1 MLLKRTKSYL
11 PFWIGL
17 LAGVYFINLTLLS
30 VSFEFFP
37 GDYGDAR
44 FCMYLLEHFH
54 LYMTGAVDDFWNAPF
69 LYPETNVITY
79 SENLVG
85 SGIFYS
91 VPRLFGC
98 SRENSFQLWF
108 ILMSVLNYACCYL
121 FLKELFKNTYAAVCG
136 ALIFAFSIAL
146 QSQMTH
152 AQTFPRYA
160 IPLAFWMGLLF
171 LKDLKPKYFF
181 GVLFFAVYQFYCCIY
196 LGFMLLVP
204 VSIFVT
210 LSFFFKWKTYAL
222 NIRQTKWWVGMLA
235 AVLVN
240 TGLLL
245 LIMFPYLER
254 SKQLGYYDYNQ
265 VLQTLPTLRSF
276 FYSHYGSF
284 FWEFLNAVGY
294 KYEAFWDHQIFPGGV
309 AVLCMFLV
317 SLAILYHLLRK
328 KGVFQMLPDSNLVL
342 LYLTGIIT
350 FLLYLRVQGF
360 SLYAW
365 VYQLPGYGS
374 MRSLQRIINVELLFY
389 AIATGFVFSRLFRK
403 EHKYGFA
410 AFVLALTL
418 ILLDNYIKHDYTDR
432 GENKIALQRLNPL
445 VTKIKDVPKGSVIS
459 YEPVSITGSAI
470 FYQLDAMLAAQQS
483 GLMTLNGY
491 TSSSPQGYSNYW
503 NNPSKESRIEWLKHK
518 NILAGKITVVH

>member
-1 MLLKRTKSYL
+1 M
-11 PFWIGL
+11 PFLIGL
-17 LAGVYFINLTLLS
+17 IAGVYFINITLLS
-30 VSFEFFP
+30 VKLEFFP

-54 LYMTGAVDDFWNAPF
+54 LYMTGSVDSFWDAPF

-91 VPRLFGC
+91 LPRLFGC
-98 SRENSFQLWF
+98 SRETSFQLWF

-121 FLKELFKNTYAAVCG
+121 FLKELFKNNYAAVCG

-171 LKDLKPKYFF
+171 LEDLKPKYFF
-181 GVLFFAVYQFYCCIY
+181 GLLFFVVYQFYCCIY

-204 VSIFVT
+204 VSIFVM
-210 LSFFFKWKTYAL
+210 LSFFFKWKMYAL
-222 NIRQTKWWVGMLA
+222 NIRQIKWWVSVLA
-235 AVLVN
+235 GVLVN

-245 LIMFPYLER
+245 LIMFPYMER
-254 SKQLGYYDYNQ
+254 SKQLGYYDYDQ

-276 FYSHYGSF
+276 FYSHSGSF
-284 FWEFLNAVGY
+284 FWEFLNATGF

-309 AVLCMFLV
+309 AVVSMLIV
-317 SLAILYHLLRK
+317 SLAVLYYLLRK
-328 KGVFQMLPDSNLVL
+328 KEVSRMQVDPTLVL
-342 LYLTGIIT
+342 LYLTGALT
-350 FLLYLRVQGF
+350 FVLYLRFQGF

-365 VYQLPGYGS
+365 LYQLPGFGS

-389 AIATGFVFSRLFRK
+389 AMATGFVFSRLFRK
-403 EHKYGFA
+403 EHKYSFA
-410 AFVLALTL
+410 AFVLALTF

-432 GENKIALQRLNPL
+432 GENKIALERLNPL
-445 VTKIKDVPKGSVIS
+445 VSEIKKMPAGSVIS
-459 YEPVSITGSAI
+459 YEPDSIIGSAI

-483 GLMTLNGY
+483 GLKTLNGY
-491 TSSSPQGYSNYW
+491 TSNSPEGYSNYW
-503 NNPSKESRIEWLKHK
+503 NTPSEKNRMEWLQHK
-518 NILAGKITVVH
+518 RIPTEKITVVH